1 MMSGMTRRL
10 VRLVL
15 LAGVLSLF
23 ACPVP
28 VLAQS
33 TDDIQSLRKAIDAL
47 RESQQR
53 IEKDLEEIK
62 TLLRGRAAAPREE
75 DPRGTI
81 LSVAGEPSK
90 GDKNARLVLVEFTDY
105 Q

>member
-1 MMSGMTRRL
+1 MTGMTRHL

-15 LAGVLSLF
+15 VTCLLSLF
-23 ACPVP
+23 AIPV
-28 VLAQS
+28 VAQS
-33 TDDIQSLRKAIDAL
+33 TDDIQSLRRAIDAL

-53 IEKDLEEIK
+53 MEKDLEEIK
-62 TLLRGRAAAPREE
+62 TLLRGRAAPREE
-75 DPRGTI
+75 DPRGTL